1 MFIILTLILFFCA
14 FLKVT
19 CVYAKDFTKETIYFI
34 LIDRFLDGDPS
45 NNPTGKIYSPDKSE
59 WKLYWGGDLQGI
71 TDRLPYIKSLG
82 ATAIWITPVV
92 ENPEDLYIYGTE
104 KISAYHGYWGKD
116 FKRINPYFGSMET
129 FDKLVKTAHEMGIK
143 VILDFVLNHTSPCG
157 QGCDGAV
164 YDNGVLKGTYS
175 NDPNKWFHH
184 NGTIDFTILNEAEWE
199 DKSLFD
205 LTDFNHD
212 TPDVDTYLK
221 EAALMWLSHGIDGF
235 RIDTARH
242 IPCKYMKSFAHEIY
256 SKKDVFI
263 FGEWSF
269 GNFKNELDRE
279 FALKGI
285 IKFDRE
291 SDISVIDFNFLE
303 AIRASLAQN
312 KSFKL
317 IADALKLDEKL
328 RDPCSM
334 VTCVDN
340 HDMPRFISTAIAGG
354 ATESEGKKKFEMAIY
369 LIMTSRGI
377 PCIYYGSEQFLH
389 NDTPST
395 WGVGGEPYN
404 RQMMNNFSTDGKFF
418 KNINKLALLR
428 QDNPAISRGIQKT
441 LFLSDDIYVYER
453 ELNGNF
459 VIVAMNKGKRENINV
474 STSLPDGIY
483 NISSNKYK
491 KILGRDIK
499 VKEGKVTF
507 KLNQYEVGIWS
518 FVKEVKSEKSRGEP
532 LCSPC
537 EERRVKRVRS
547 EW

>member
-1 MFIILTLILFFCA
+1 VKHMFIILTLILLFFT
-14 FLKVT
+14 FFKVT
-19 CVYAKDFTKETIYFI
+19 GVYAKDFTKETIYFI
-34 LIDRFLDGDPS
+34 LIDRFVDGDPT
-45 NNPTGKIYSPDKSE
+45 NNPSGKIFSRDKSD

-71 TDRLPYIKSLG
+71 IDRLPYIKSLG

-92 ENPEDLYIYGTE
+92 ENPEDLYIYGKE

-129 FDKLVKTAHEMGIK
+129 FDMLVKTAHDMGIK
-143 VILDFVLNHTSPCG
+143 IILDFVLNHTSPYG

-164 YDNGVLKGTYS
+164 YDNGVLKATYS
-175 NDPNKWFHH
+175 KDPDNWFHH
-184 NGTIDFTILNEAEWE
+184 SGSIDFTILSESEWE

-212 TPDVDTYLK
+212 NPQVDTYLK

-242 IPCKYMKSFAHEIY
+242 IPCKYMKSFADEIY

-269 GNFKNELDRE
+269 GNFRNEADRE

-285 IKFDRE
+285 VKFDRE
-291 SDISVIDFNFLE
+291 SDISVIDFNLQE
-303 AIRASLAQN
+303 AITSAIARN
-312 KSFKL
+312 RSFTL
-317 IADALKLDEKL
+317 IPEALKLDDNLK
-328 RDPCSM
+328 DPYSM

-340 HDMPRFISTAIAGG
+340 HDMPRFISTAIANG
-354 ATESEGKKKFEMAIY
+354 ATENEGKKKFEMAIY

-404 RQMMNNFSTDGKFF
+404 RQMMNDFSTDGTFF
-418 KNINKLALLR
+418 KNINKLAALR
-428 QDNPAISRGIQKT
+428 QNNPAISRGIQKIR
-441 LFLSDDIYVYER
+441 FVSDDLYVYER
-453 ELNGNF
+453 ELNGN
-459 VIVAMNKGKRENINV
+459 VVLVAMNKGKRGNINI
-474 STSLPDGIY
+474 STSLPDGSY
-483 NISSNKYK
+483 NISSQVYK

-499 VKEGKVTF
+499 VKDGKVTL
-507 KLNQYEVGIWS
+507 KLNQYEVGVWG
-518 FVKEVKSEKSRGEP
+518 FVKSEK
-532 LCSPC
+532 
-537 EERRVKRVRS
+537 
-547 EW
+547 